1 LQQRKRYYERHD
13 TTTEKDWRIISLFLY
28 SIWVSTL
35 TKARQVRTWRDT
47 PSWSC
52 YVFTH
57 KHNRYDA
64 GLFHNKEQSTTGL
77 KNNEKKTWNMKRINI
92 KKKHMKMKTVDYLI
106 LFLLGLYSLLIPCYF
121 SMQNVFAVVP
131 GFARRNQQTERN
143 PSY

>member
-1 LQQRKRYYERHD
+1 
-13 TTTEKDWRIISLFLY
+13 
-28 SIWVSTL
+28 
-35 TKARQVRTWRDT
+35 
-47 PSWSC
+47 
-52 YVFTH
+52 
-57 KHNRYDA
+57 
-64 GLFHNKEQSTTGL
+64 
-77 KNNEKKTWNMKRINI
+77 MKRINI